1 MDRYQEMLDRLE
13 ELSGL
18 DAALRGKLLLSLLIV
33 TVFYLLATIARRVIN
48 DRVDDVAIAHH
59 RRRIVTYVSWGVIL
73 LCVARVWFKGIG
85 SIVTVLGIASAGLVI
100 ALQDVFANLMG
111 WLFILWRR
119 PFVVGDRIEIAGSA
133 GDVIDIRLFQTH
145 LVEIRNW
152 VHADQSTGRILMVP
166 NARFYREPLANF
178 SRGFDYI
185 WTELAVLI
193 TFESNWRKAKQIL
206 ADLAQR
212 HCEDL
217 SLDVQAQVRDAAR
230 QYPIHFSNV
239 KPRVYT
245 AVKEAGILLTLRYLD
260 RPRRR
265 RDTEEILWEGVL
277 DAFRSCDDL
286 DFAYPTVRQY
296 RARQEGKGGL
306 GRVDATPVEDDD

>member
-1 MDRYQEMLDRLE
+1 MEAYMGMLDRLE
-13 ELSGL
+13 ELTGL

-33 TVFYLLATIARRVIN
+33 SFCHLLATMARRVIN
-48 DRVDDVAIAHH
+48 ARVEDVAIAHRH
-59 RRRIVTYVSWGVIL
+59 RRVVTYASWGVIL
-73 LCVARVWFKGIG
+73 LCVARVWFKGVG

-133 GDVIDIRLFQTH
+133 GDVIDVRLFQTH
-145 LVEIRNW
+145 LMEIRNW
-152 VHADQSTGRILMVP
+152 VHADQSTGRILMIP

-178 SRGFDYI
+178 SRGFEYI
-185 WTELAVLI
+185 WTELALLV
-193 TFESNWRKAKQIL
+193 TFESNWRKGKRIL

-217 SLDVQAQVRDAAR
+217 SHDVRERVRDAAR

-245 AVKEAGILLTLRYLD
+245 SVKEAGILLTLRYLD

-277 DAFRSCDDL
+277 EAFSACDDL

-296 RARQEGKGGL
+296 RVPQEGKA
-306 GRVDATPVEDDD
+306 GRRRADATPAEDDD

>member
-1 MDRYQEMLDRLE
+1 
-13 ELSGL
+13 
-18 DAALRGKLLLSLLIV
+18 
-33 TVFYLLATIARRVIN
+33 
-48 DRVDDVAIAHH
+48 
-59 RRRIVTYVSWGVIL
+59 VIL
-73 LCVARVWFKGIG
+73 LCVARVWFRGVG

-119 PFVVGDRIEIAGSA
+119 PFVLGDRIEIAGSA

-178 SRGFDYI
+178 SRGFGYI
-185 WTELAVLI
+185 WTELAVTI

-206 ADLAQR
+206 ADLAGR

-217 SLDVQAQVRDAAR
+217 SHDAQAQVRDAAR

-245 AVKEAGILLTLRYLD
+245 SVKESGILLTLRYLD
-260 RPRRR
+260 LPRRR
-265 RDTEEILWEGVL
+265 RDTEEIIWEGVL
-277 DAFRSCDDL
+277 QAFAACDDL

-296 RARQEGKGGL
+296 RAPQEAKTGL
-306 GRVDATPVEDDD
+306 LRPGSPKADEDD

>member
-1 MDRYQEMLDRLE
+1 MERFTGMLDRLE
-13 ELSGL
+13 EITGL

-33 TVFYLLATIARRVIN
+33 SFFYLLATIACRVIY
-48 DRVDDVAIAHH
+48 DRVEDVAIAHH
-59 RRRIVTYVSWGVIL
+59 RRRMVTYTSWAVIL
-73 LCVARVWFKGIG
+73 LCVARVWFKGVG

-145 LVEIRNW
+145 VVEIRNW
-152 VHADQSTGRILMVP
+152 VHADQSTGRILLIP

-178 SRGFDYI
+178 SRGFAYI

-193 TFESNWRKAKQIL
+193 TFESNWRRGKQIL

-217 SLDVQAQVRDAAR
+217 SHDVQARVRAAAKE
-230 QYPIHFSNV
+230 YPIHFSNV

-260 RPRRR
+260 LPRR

-277 DAFRSCDDL
+277 DAFSACDDL
-286 DFAYPTVRQY
+286 DFAYPTVRQF
-296 RARQEGKGGL
+296 RAPQEAKAGL
-306 GRVDATPVEDDD
+306 GRGESPRAGDDD

>member
-1 MDRYQEMLDRLE
+1 MERYAEMLDRLE
-13 ELSGL
+13 EITGL
-18 DAALRGKLLLSLLIV
+18 DAALRDKLLLSLLILAF
-33 TVFYLLATIARRVIN
+33 FYLLASIARRVIN
-48 DRVDDVAIAHH
+48 DQVEDVAIAHH
-59 RRRIVTYVSWGVIL
+59 RRRIVTYLSWGVIL
-73 LCVARVWFKGIG
+73 LCVARVWFKGVG

-193 TFESNWRKAKQIL
+193 TFESNWRKAKQLL

-217 SLDVQAQVRDAAR
+217 SEDVRERVKDAAK
-230 QYPIHFSNV
+230 QYPIRFSNV

-245 AVKEAGILLTLRYLD
+245 SVKEAGILLTLRYLD

-277 DAFRSCDDL
+277 DAFAACDDL
-286 DFAYPTVRQY
+286 DFAYPTVRQF
-296 RARQEGKGGL
+296 RAPNEAKAGVLRP
-306 GRVDATPVEDDD
+306 RSRRAPVDD

>member
-1 MDRYQEMLDRLE
+1 MEQYTQMLDRLE
-13 ELSGL
+13 ELTGL
-18 DAALRGKLLLSLLIV
+18 DAALRDRLLLSLLIV
-33 TVFYLLATIARRVIN
+33 SICYLLATVARRLIN
-48 DRVDDVAIAHH
+48 DRVHDVEIAHQ
-59 RRRIVTYVSWGVIL
+59 RRRIVTYLMWGVIL
-73 LCVARVWFKGIG
+73 VCVARVWFKGVG
-85 SIVTVLGIASAGLVI
+85 SIVTILGIASAGLVI

-133 GDVIDIRLFQTH
+133 GDVLDIRLFQTH

-178 SRGFDYI
+178 SRGFAYI
-185 WTELAVLI
+185 WNELAVLV

-206 ADLAQR
+206 ADLALR

-217 SLDVQAQVRDAAR
+217 SRDVEERVRESAKE
-230 QYPIHFSNV
+230 YPIHFSNV

-245 AVKEAGILLTLRYLD
+245 SVKEAGILLTLRYLD
-260 RPRRR
+260 QPRRR
-265 RDTEEILWEGVL
+265 RDTEEVLWEGVL
-277 DAFRSCDDL
+277 EAFRACDDL

-296 RARQEGKGGL
+296 RASQEAKTGL
-306 GRVDATPVEDDD
+306 VRPASHESGDDA